1 MVARVDRP
9 YPINER
15 CEICGKR
22 SPRRRLDRD
31 HDHLIE
37 REMGIDVTRGYL
49 CRQCNREVV
58 GGVEYSDEVL
68 KNAIKYMQRILRI
81 RKRYLN
87 G

>member
-1 MVARVDRP
+1 
-9 YPINER
+9 
-15 CEICGKR
+15 
-22 SPRRRLDRD
+22 
-31 HDHLIE
+31 
-37 REMGIDVTRGYL
+37 MGIDVTRGYL

-68 KNAIKYMQRILRI
+68 KNAVKYFNRILRI